1 MMVDALLNFVQPGAA
16 AVSVVGAA
24 GAIVQIGAT
33 IDLLGPGVGVAPPG
47 IIGNTSLWGHDPGPG
62 RVKPEIRINIGT
74 AFATGN
80 AAQGEF
86 AIQYAP
92 DTGAAGGYQPGTWE
106 DAETTGF
113 KPVTE
118 LSANQTIRMDL
129 PPAPPNTLMPRFM
142 RLIMRPT
149 SATNMSAGTVTFAGP
164 TMGPDDHVVMR
175 QQVNNY
181 VVA

>member
-1 MMVDALLNFVQPGAA
+1 MQLDALLNFVQPGQAP
-16 AVSVVGAA
+16 VSAVGAA
-24 GAIVQIGAT
+24 GAVVQIGAI

-47 IIGNTSLWGHDPGPG
+47 IIGNTSLWGHDPGLG
-62 RVKPEIRINIGT
+62 RVKPEINIHIGT

-80 AAQGEF
+80 AATGEF

-113 KPVTE
+113 KLVAE
-118 LSANQTIRMDL
+118 LAANTVLRMDL
-129 PPAPPNTLMPRFM
+129 PPAPPLTLMPRFM
-142 RLIMRPT
+142 RLIMRPPA
-149 SATNMSAGTVTFAGP
+149 ATNMNAGTVTFAGP
-164 TMGPDDHVVMR
+164 TMARDEHQTMKQYPS
-175 QQVNNY
+175 NY